1 MLQLGNYLNAQTD
14 DGFDL
19 KRCIRG
25 FSLTSLQII
34 RNVKGNDK
42 RTTLLDFLVTI
53 LEEFNNNAFDVLQE
67 LGSIEDA
74 TKVQFDV
81 IEQDCKSLEKQFMVF
96 EAFLLLFPY
105 RLLTMNSKLVSKSWL
120 KKAWILMML
129 AAADQSI

>member
-1 MLQLGNYLNAQTD
+1 MLQLGNYLSAQTD

-19 KRCIRG
+19 QRCIRG

-67 LGSIEDA
+67 LGSIENA

-105 RLLTMNSKLVSKSWL
+105 RLLTMNSKLVSKS
-120 KKAWILMML
+120 
-129 AAADQSI
+129 